1 MESVWRNEMNPEEF
15 TAALRQNGVD
25 LDDHQIEQFNKY
37 YERLVA
43 VNEHMNLTA
52 ITDQDEV
59 YLKHFYDSLTLAF
72 AYPKL
77 QDQPLNMI
85 DVGAGAGFPS
95 LPLKIVFPQLKIT
108 IIDSLNKRINF
119 LSELVQELGLED
131 VTIVHARAEEFG
143 GKNSPEREMY
153 DVATARALARLNV
166 LGELTLPFVKEHG
179 VLLAMKGSQA
189 QDEVEQA
196 KQAINTLGGKI
207 QSEIDVTLPNGDP
220 RTVIVIEKVRKTPKK
235 YPRKPGDPVRKPL

>member
-1 MESVWRNEMNPEEF
+1 MNPEEF

-52 ITDQDEV
+52 ITDQAEV

-131 VTIVHARAEEFG
+131 VTVVHARAEEFG

>member
-1 MESVWRNEMNPEEF
+1 MNPEEF

-131 VTIVHARAEEFG
+131 VTVVHARAEEFG

>member
-1 MESVWRNEMNPEEF
+1 MNPEEF
-15 TAALRQNGVD
+15 TAALRQNDVD

-131 VTIVHARAEEFG
+131 VTVVHARAEEFG

>member
-1 MESVWRNEMNPEEF
+1 MNPEEF

-95 LPLKIVFPQLKIT
+95 LPLKIAFPQLKIT

-131 VTIVHARAEEFG
+131 VTVVHARAEEFG

>member
-1 MESVWRNEMNPEEF
+1 MNPEEF
-15 TAALRQNGVD
+15 TAALRQNGVN

-131 VTIVHARAEEFG
+131 VTVVHARAEEFG

>member
-1 MESVWRNEMNPEEF
+1 MNPEEF

-77 QDQPLNMI
+77 QNQPLNMI

-131 VTIVHARAEEFG
+131 VTVVHARAEEFG

>member
-1 MESVWRNEMNPEEF
+1 MNPEEF

-131 VTIVHARAEEFG
+131 VTVVHARAEEFG

-189 QDEVEQA
+189 QDEVEQG